1 MPHRLRVLNAELGGL
16 CSSLKLTDCAI
27 FYSLM
32 YILQIQNAV
41 ASERTSISQG
51 SKTKYCEK
59 GMCESG
65 IFRTQFLNGS
75 KALKP
80 KQKQTNKTLM

>member
-51 SKTKYCEK
+51 SKTKYW
-59 GMCESG
+59 
-65 IFRTQFLNGS
+65 
-75 KALKP
+75 
-80 KQKQTNKTLM
+80 